1 LQRTYYSGH
10 KINPILGNK
19 TSLEV
24 VMAVD
29 WTEERVE
36 TLTQMWLDGS
46 TARQIAEILGEGVT
60 RNAVIGKANRLG
72 LSKPSKSSETR
83 RQRRTEVKQ
92 AVLQMPEGGA
102 TILTLTSSTCRWPI
116 GDPGDD
122 DFRFCGAKPKEDGP
136 YCEFHA
142 RLAYQ
147 PPASREARRNRQRRG
162 FGGR

>member
-1 LQRTYYSGH
+1 
-10 KINPILGNK
+10 
-19 TSLEV
+19 
-24 VMAVD
+24 MAVD

-36 TLTQMWLDGS
+36 TLTNMWLGGS
-46 TARQIAEILGEGVT
+46 TARQIAESLGEGVT

-83 RQRRTEVKQ
+83 RQRRTEVKK
-92 AVLQMPEGGA
+92 AVLEMPEGGA

-116 GDPGDD
+116 GDPGEE
-122 DFRFCGAKPKEDGP
+122 DFRFCGAVAKEDGP

-147 PPASREARRNRQRRG
+147 PPASRDSRRNRQRRG
-162 FGGR
+162 FSVR